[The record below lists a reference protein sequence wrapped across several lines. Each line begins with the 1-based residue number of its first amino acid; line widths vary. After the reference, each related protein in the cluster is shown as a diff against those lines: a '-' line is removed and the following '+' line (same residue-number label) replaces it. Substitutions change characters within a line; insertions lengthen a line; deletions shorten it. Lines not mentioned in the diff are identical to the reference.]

1 MLILPTKALALLIH
15 RADMSDQSDH
25 RLNSEIE
32 IEIEIGIEIDP
43 FSLRRQAIKHRN
55 YTVALPGF
63 SCPNPSPRPFN
74 TEADSQPKLASPP
87 TLSGAPYPS
96 SG

>member
-1 MLILPTKALALLIH
+1 MLIFPTEALALLIH
-15 RADMSDQSDH
+15 PPISPISPI
-25 RLNSEIE
+25 SPIETGIGIGIE
-32 IEIEIGIEIDP
+32 IEIEIDP
-43 FSLRRQAIKHRN
+43 RSVRRQAIKHRN